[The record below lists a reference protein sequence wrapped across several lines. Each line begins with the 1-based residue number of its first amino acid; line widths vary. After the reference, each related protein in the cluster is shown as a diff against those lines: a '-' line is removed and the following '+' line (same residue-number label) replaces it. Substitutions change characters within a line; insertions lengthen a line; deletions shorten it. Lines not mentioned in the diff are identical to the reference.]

1 MNVASPRRRGFWRV
15 LCPAVV
21 MLAAASPAARAGR
34 SPLLPTPSKATQLKS
49 AATQKAAKER
59 MQRIPL
65 YYEANIGQA
74 DPAVQVIS
82 RGGGFVTLLTGSET
96 YFVNSSTP
104 QPFGLK
110 FLGAANSPKAIL
122 EEELPGV
129 SHYYQGKDPAKWRTG
144 VKHYARARFSE
155 VYPGVDVLFYSG
167 EKRMEY
173 DFVVAPGADPSVIR
187 MAWTGVEATRVD
199 ESGDL
204 VVTTAAGDIRQKRPV
219 VFQEVGGKRLPVEAR
234 YRKNTDG
241 VYSLDLGD
249 WDRQYALVIDP
260 SLQYSTY
267 IGGSLLEESTTML
280 IDQAG
285 NAVIGGYTFS
295 TNFPVAPISLTFI
308 GTNEEAF
315 VTKLNNDGTQLMF
328 SVFLG
333 GEAFDTVSAI
343 TTDSNGS
350 YYITGRTQSFSF
362 PSTPNVFQIFFSGL
376 QDAFLCKISANGSQ
390 LIYSTF
396 FGMSNSYETSNAIG
410 VDSNGNAVI
419 AGSSS
424 SSSLPTTPGAFDRTA
439 NGGDDG
445 FVARFSANGQ
455 QLLMSTFLGGA
466 GVDIINGMT
475 QDVAGELYLV
485 GTTSSADFPTTTG
498 AYQRTLSG
506 AKDAFVCKMSQNGQ
520 RVSFCSLFGG
530 TGAEEGTTV
539 ALETGGRV
547 VIAGSATVGTFPA
560 TALALRKVVGG
571 DSDAFVARLNSQG
584 TSVIAATLLGGLG
597 VEFLGSVISMTG
609 GYMAVG
615 GTTTSLNFPSTR
627 EAFQFS
633 STASGD
639 GFLSVITPL
648 GNELTYSTIIGGT
661 ITDQIRAIAR
671 DRFGDVYVA
680 GASNSSD
687 LITVPGSFDT
697 TLNGS
702 ADVFVA
708 RILGISGQECVGT
721 VTSTATTYGFNG
733 GGGGIGIASGCTWN
747 AFSAAP
753 WVTFV
758 EPATV
763 LSQSEGSLNYVVA
776 PSTSPEPRTASIH
789 AAGNLVQILQKG
801 TASIAPYGDVPADN
815 LFADYIRII
824 KTNAVTTGCSATNFC
839 PSDTTTRGQ
848 MAVFIVRSVLG
859 TDDFTVRAEPY
870 FSDVQPNHPLFKW
883 IQKMREMNITTG
895 CGLVT
900 YCPNDPVTR
909 GQMAVFLVRAKYGD
923 NFNIS
928 NTPYFTDVPSNN
940 LFFSYIQKLRQ
951 LGITAGC
958 TATNYCPNDANT
970 RAQMAVFLTR
980 MFFTPW

>member
-1 MNVASPRRRGFWRV
+1 MERV
-15 LCPAVV
+15 
-21 MLAAASPAARAGR
+21 
-34 SPLLPTPSKATQLKS
+34 
-49 AATQKAAKER
+49 
-59 MQRIPL
+59 PL
-65 YYEANIGQA
+65 YYEPNVGQA

-82 RGGGFVTLLTGSET
+82 RGGGFVTLLTGTET
-96 YFVNSSTP
+96 YFINASTP

-110 FLGAANSPKAIL
+110 FLGAAGAAKATL

-129 SHYYQGKDPAKWRTG
+129 SHYFHGKDRSKWRTN
-144 VKHYARARFSE
+144 VKHYARARFSQ
-155 VYPGVDVLFYSG
+155 VYPGVDVLFYAG

-173 DFVVAPGADPSVIR
+173 DFIVAPGADPSVIQ
-187 MAWTGVEATRVD
+187 MAWTNVEATRVD

-204 VVTTAAGDIRQKRPV
+204 IVTTAAGDIRQKRPV

-234 YRKNTDG
+234 YRRTADG
-241 VYSLDLGD
+241 IYSLDLGA
-249 WDRQYALVIDP
+249 WDQQYALVIDP

-267 IGGSLLEESTTML
+267 IGGAQLEESTTMI

-285 NAVIGGYTFS
+285 NAVIGGYSFS
-295 TNFPVAPISLTFI
+295 TDFPVGAVNLRFI

-315 VTKLNNDGTQLMF
+315 LTKINNDGTQLMF
-328 SVFLG
+328 TVFLG
-333 GEAFDTVSAI
+333 GEQFETVSAV
-343 TTDSNGS
+343 TTDNEGN

-362 PSTPNVFQIFFSGL
+362 PSSDDAYQEFYSGA
-376 QDAFLCKISANGSQ
+376 QDAFVAKISANGSQ
-390 LIYSTF
+390 LLYSTF
-396 FGMSNSYETSNAIG
+396 FGMSNAHELSNAIG

-424 SSSLPTTPGAFDRTA
+424 SSSLPTTVGAFDRTQ
-439 NGGDDG
+439 NGGEDG
-445 FVARFSANGQ
+445 FVARFSSNGR
-455 QLLMSTFLGGA
+455 QLLMSTFLGGS
-466 GVDIINGMT
+466 GLDVIYGMT

-506 AKDAFVCKMSQNGQ
+506 VKDAFVCKMSQNGK

-530 TGAEEGTTV
+530 TGADEGTAI
-539 ALETGGRV
+539 ALETGGRI
-547 VIAGSATVGTFPA
+547 VIAGSTSTGTFPA
-560 TALALRKVVGG
+560 TTHALRKVVGG
-571 DSDAFVARLNSQG
+571 PTDAYLARFNSQG
-584 TSVIAATLLGGLG
+584 TAVIAATLLGGLG
-597 VEFLGSVISMTG
+597 DEFLGSVFSMTG
-609 GYMAVG
+609 GYMVIG

-648 GNELTYSTIIGGT
+648 ANELTFSTIIGGT
-661 ITDQIRAIAR
+661 ITDQVRAIAR
-671 DRFGDVYVA
+671 DRFGDVYMA
-680 GASNSSD
+680 GASNSPD
-687 LITVPGSFDT
+687 LVTTPTAYDT
-697 TLNGS
+697 TINGG
-702 ADVFVA
+702 ADLFVA
-708 RILGISGQECVGT
+708 RVLGISGQECIGT
-721 VTSTATTYGFNG
+721 VTSTLTTYGFNG
-733 GGGGIGIASGCTWN
+733 GGGGVGIGSGCVWN

-753 WVTFV
+753 WVTFS
-758 EPATV
+758 EPAPPV
-763 LSQSEGSLNYVVA
+763 LSQDAGSLNYVVA
-776 PSTSPEPRTASIH
+776 PNTSTEPRTASIY

-801 TASIAPYGDVPADN
+801 TADIAPYSDVPANN

-824 KTNAVTTGCSATNFC
+824 KSNAVTSGCSATDFC
-839 PSDTTTRGQ
+839 PNDTTTRGQ

-859 TDDFTVRAEPY
+859 TDDFTVRNEPY
-870 FSDVQPNHPLFKW
+870 FSDVPASHPLFKW

-895 CGLVT
+895 CGVAL

-923 NFNIS
+923 NFNVS
-928 NTPYFTDVPSNN
+928 GTPYFSDVPSGN
-940 LFFSYIQKLRQ
+940 LFYSYIQKLRQ

-958 TATNYCPNDANT
+958 TATSYCPNDANT